1 MELQKDQCDSSVSSW
16 SRMSKDGLPS
26 QVGGVGKGAEKENSV
41 EIRVRSQT
49 MTKNLMTLA
58 SEVAI
63 STSRKNIALPK
74 YLTYILMIYMFRK
87 K

>member
-1 MELQKDQCDSSVSSW
+1 M
-16 SRMSKDGLPS
+16 P
-26 QVGGVGKGAEKENSV
+26 
-41 EIRVRSQT
+41 
-49 MTKNLMTLA
+49 KNLTRLA

-63 STSRKNIALPK
+63 STSRKKKIALPK

>member
-1 MELQKDQCDSSVSSW
+1 M
-16 SRMSKDGLPS
+16 P
-26 QVGGVGKGAEKENSV
+26 
-41 EIRVRSQT
+41 
-49 MTKNLMTLA
+49 KNLTTLA

-63 STSRKNIALPK
+63 STSRKYIYIALPK